1 MPEINMTSGDNALAK
16 LTGFRDV
23 LMTRLS
29 LDSKLTGKFS

>member
-23 LMTRLS
+23 LTTRLS

>member
-23 LMTRLS
+23 LTTCLG
-29 LDSKLTGKFS
+29 LDSKLTGKFL